1 MTDTGARAVE
11 AAAAIDYA
19 TSGPMTDLAGIAPA
33 QFDDVPHD
41 PFAISGLASGLVI
54 QPWEA
59 EQLNLGLSPERFAE
73 KDTRPAAELIRALLA
88 VSPEPL
94 TTARPPERR
103 VVGTC
108 RHFATLTC
116 ALLRHRGIAARA
128 RCGFATYFEPGKGI
142 DHWITEYW
150 HEADRRWV
158 RIDSEILRKEI
169 VKRPEDLAEGQFLT
183 GGEAWAAYRR
193 GEVDAATFGVWG
205 TPNWG
210 PAEIRGNAIRDL
222 ASLNKVETL
231 PWDEWGR
238 MTASYR
244 GETGPDY
251 DELLDTIAAT
261 CAADDPRAVA
271 DLYASEDL
279 RVPDGLLPPR

>member
-11 AAAAIDYA
+11 GTAAIDCTA
-19 TSGPMTDLAGIAPA
+19 SGPMTDLTGIAPA
-33 QFDDVPHD
+33 QIDAVPHD

-59 EQLNLGLSPERFAE
+59 EQLDLGLAPERFAE
-73 KDTRPAAELIRALLA
+73 RNVRPAAELIRALLA

-103 VVGTC
+103 LVGTC

-150 HEADRRWV
+150 HEAERRWV
-158 RIDSEILRKEI
+158 RIDSEILHKEI
-169 VKRPEDLAEGQFLT
+169 VKHPQDLAEGQFLT

-193 GEVDAATFGVWG
+193 GEADAATFGVWG

-271 DLYASEDL
+271 DLYATEDL